1 MNLTALHK
9 ISGLPVID
17 GGKIVGIVTNRDLRF
32 ETYLDQPIKN
42 IMTPRDRLV
51 TVKEGES
58 KEEVIRLLHHYR
70 LGVVYD
76 ISGKPH
82 AQLSG
87 NK

>member
-1 MNLTALHK
+1 MNLTAIHK

-17 GGKIVGIVTNRDLRF
+17 GGKIIGIFTNRDLRF

-42 IMTPRDRLV
+42 IRHRVIDYH

-70 LGVVYD
+70 LGVVYG
-76 ISGKPH
+76 ISGKPP